1 MSADGIPFSKGHGT
15 GNDFV
20 LLPDPDGLL
29 DIGTEQVKAVCDRHF
44 GIGADGVLRV
54 VRSERTQ
61 EGAAHGRGAPE
72 WFMDY
77 RNADG
82 SLALMCGNGIRVFA
96 RFLVDS
102 GLASPGSHEILTRGG
117 VRRVEVGAGGD
128 IGVDMGAV
136 TREGYHGVV
145 TVTLAGAC
153 WSGRGLGMPNPHAVV
168 IVDDLEALPTRLPE
182 PEVGPASMY
191 PDGVNVEFVQV
202 LASVAGGPAH
212 IRMRVHERGSAET
225 LSCGTGACAAGVV
238 AAERLGLPVDSD
250 IRVEVPGG
258 TLVVARRPGDRVHL
272 AGPAELV
279 ADGVIR
285 ADWWKDHS

>member
-82 SLALMCGNGIRVFA
+82 LLALMCGNGIRVFA
-96 RFLVDS
+96 RLCGQRF
-102 GLASPGSHEILTRGG
+102 GFAGSHEILTRGG
-117 VRRVEVGAGGD
+117 CDELRSGPAR
-128 IGVDMGAV
+128 
-136 TREGYHGVV
+136 T
-145 TVTLAGAC
+145 
-153 WSGRGLGMPNPHAVV
+153 SGRLWV
-168 IVDDLEALPTRLPE
+168 R
-182 PEVGPASMY
+182 
-191 PDGVNVEFVQV
+191 
-202 LASVAGGPAH
+202 
-212 IRMRVHERGSAET
+212 
-225 LSCGTGACAAGVV
+225 
-238 AAERLGLPVDSD
+238 
-250 IRVEVPGG
+250 
-258 TLVVARRPGDRVHL
+258 
-272 AGPAELV
+272 
-279 ADGVIR
+279 
-285 ADWWKDHS
+285 